1 MTGCVHRRVIT
12 EDLNRKASSAIGDF
26 FYCYSKYLGWFC
38 CLQGLVLCF
47 EADSQ
52 FASTKCLRKPQL
64 VQRST
69 PAGPLG
75 QRSAPE
81 SALSASGA
89 PSPALTA
96 SGAPLQRPAEHLSG
110 PHGQRST
117 PAPALSASGAPLRP
131 SRPAE
136 HPCNGQRS
144 TSPALSASGAPLR
157 PSRPAEHPCTGP
169 LGQRSASTGHCLA
182 SEAPLGA
189 NFNSLPSSSNCFCEI
204 IL

>member
-69 PAGPLG
+69 PA
-75 QRSAPE
+75 
-81 SALSASGA
+81 
-89 PSPALTA
+89 T
-96 SGAPLQRPAEHLSG
+96 
-110 PHGQRST
+110 
-117 PAPALSASGAPLRP
+117 ASGAPLRP

>member
-69 PAGPLG
+69 PATASGAPLRPSRPAEHPCNG
-75 QRSAPE
+75 QRSTSPAFT
-81 SALSASGA
+81 ASGA

-110 PHGQRST
+110 P
-117 PAPALSASGAPLRP
+117 L
-131 SRPAE
+131 
-136 HPCNGQRS
+136 GQRS
-144 TSPALSASGAPLR
+144 TSPALTASGAPLHR
-157 PSRPAEHPCTGP
+157 PSRPAERLYRP
-169 LGQRSASTGHCLA
+169 LPGQRSAFRCQL
-182 SEAPLGA
+182 
-189 NFNSLPSSSNCFCEI
+189 
-204 IL
+204 

>member
-1 MTGCVHRRVIT
+1 MTGCVHRRVII
-12 EDLNRKASSAIGDF
+12 EDSNRKASSAIGDF
-26 FYCYSKYLGWFC
+26 CYCYSKYLGWFC

-96 SGAPLQRPAEHLSG
+96 SGAPLHRPSRPAEHLSG

-117 PAPALSASGAPLRP
+117 PAPALSASGAPLQATAW
-131 SRPAE
+131 PAK
-136 HPCNGQRS
+136 R
-144 TSPALSASGAPLR
+144 L
-157 PSRPAEHPCTGP
+157 
-169 LGQRSASTGHCLA
+169 
-182 SEAPLGA
+182 
-189 NFNSLPSSSNCFCEI
+189 
-204 IL
+204 

>member
-1 MTGCVHRRVIT
+1 MTGCVHRRVII
-12 EDLNRKASSAIGDF
+12 EDLNRKASSAIGKF
-26 FYCYSKYLGWFC
+26 FIVFAIIWIGFAAFKALF
-38 CLQGLVLCF
+38 LCF
-47 EADSQ
+47 AAYRQ
-52 FASTKCLRKPQL
+52 FASAKCRSLSSGAPLQAIL
-64 VQRST
+64 GQRST
-69 PAGPLG
+69 PVGHS
-75 QRSAPE
+75 RSAERP
-81 SALSASGA
+81 APAFSASGA

-96 SGAPLQRPAEHLSG
+96 SGAPLHRPSRSAEHLSG

-117 PAPALSASGAPLRP
+117 PA
-131 SRPAE
+131 
-136 HPCNGQRS
+136 
-144 TSPALSASGAPLR
+144 PALSASGAPLR

>member
-89 PSPALTA
+89 PLRPSRPAEHPCNGQRSTSPALTA

-110 PHGQRST
+110 P
-117 PAPALSASGAPLRP
+117 L
-131 SRPAE
+131 
-136 HPCNGQRS
+136 GQRS
-144 TSPALSASGAPLR
+144 TSPALTASGAPLHR
-157 PSRPAEHPCTGP
+157 PSRPAERLYRP
-169 LGQRSASTGHCLA
+169 LPGQRSAFRCQL
-182 SEAPLGA
+182 
-189 NFNSLPSSSNCFCEI
+189 
-204 IL
+204 